1 MSREI
6 STPRDGTSC
15 RASPIAAPRAG
26 SGPLPQPQPRRAVAG
41 DPDPAP
47 PAAPLQ
53 GKEELPDG
61 LWEKEDKD
69 KDGFIS
75 WEEATVA
82 VSALAPA
89 PLARRLPARRL
100 MSG

>member
-1 MSREI
+1 M
-6 STPRDGTSC
+6 
-15 RASPIAAPRAG
+15 
-26 SGPLPQPQPRRAVAG
+26 AG

-53 GKEELPDG
+53 GKEELPEG